1 VGQTAAPYP
10 RPRRRA
16 GPRARQVVH
25 TVPPTH
31 PLERHVSAKRR
42 AEGPAVT
49 RSPKRRGPTRQRP
62 GSTQQRSG
70 STRQRLRRV
79 LKWFLIAALVGTLIL
94 IGGFVYLYKT
104 TDIPS
109 PNKDFQTQTS
119 FVYYADGKT
128 QLGQYATQ
136 NREIIA
142 LSDMPQHLRDAVV
155 AAEDR
160 TFYTNN
166 GIDPKGIIR
175 AAFNDARGGATQG
188 ASTITQQ
195 YVKILYL
202 NQERSLSRKVH
213 EAILSLKIQ
222 KQQSKNEILT
232 VYLNTIYFGRGA
244 YGVQAAA
251 KAYFG
256 VDAKQLDLK
265 QSAVLASVLNNPS
278 LYDPANG
285 KSNKQALKGR
295 YAYVLAGMAK
305 MGTISAHKAQ
315 KASRHLPKFPVFKQS
330 SQYGG
335 QRGHMLTLV
344 RQALHSLDF
353 TDDQIDGGGL
363 RVTTTLTA
371 RAMNAARQGVM
382 QVRPKIS
389 DKFLHVAVATVQP
402 GTGNLLGFYGGQ
414 DYLRS
419 QINWAEAGGMV
430 GSTFKPVSLAAA
442 ITDGY
447 SLQSTWDGNSPFV
460 FPDGLQVHNE
470 GPSPGTS
477 YGSSVTSVYALEQS
491 INTAF
496 VDMSNSMRNG
506 PDKILSMANAMG
518 IPPAQADP
526 HYPGIPSSTLDLDP
540 DALITLGKA
549 RISAINMANTYATIA
564 NGGQRADVHV
574 IDKVTDSSGQVLYQY
589 KPHTTQAIRPD
600 INADV
605 SYAMQQVVLHG
616 TGTNAQAVGR
626 PAAGKTG
633 TATNSQNQVSSS
645 WFVGFTPQ
653 MSTAV
658 MYVRGDG
665 DNQLDGGWLPPYN
678 GAAGYFGAGYPTATW
693 AAVMKADLAGQP
705 VEQFPPPANVPARQT
720 DHTPA
725 PSTPPP
731 PPPSTHHTQTTTSS
745 APSSSPTTS
754 APTHPTSPTSSL
766 TTPPTSTGP
775 PCTPPGHCSSSSPT
789 ASSSVSP
796 TAGGS
801 QSASARP
808 MAWQELWW

>member
-1 VGQTAAPYP
+1 
-10 RPRRRA
+10 
-16 GPRARQVVH
+16 
-25 TVPPTH
+25 
-31 PLERHVSAKRR
+31 VSAKRR

-49 RSPKRRGPTRQRP
+49 RTPKRP
-62 GSTQQRSG
+62 GSTKKRV
-70 STRQRLRRV
+70 RRV
-79 LKWFLIAALVGTLIL
+79 LKWFLISALAGTLIL
-94 IGGFVYLYKT
+94 IGGFVYLYQT
-104 TDIPS
+104 TDVPS
-109 PNKDFQTQTS
+109 PNKDFKTQTS

-128 QLGQYATQ
+128 QLGQYAVQ
-136 NREIIA
+136 NRQIIP
-142 LSDMPQHLRDAVV
+142 LSEMPQNLQDAVV

-160 TFYTNN
+160 SFYTNS

-222 KQQSKNEILT
+222 KQQSKTEILT
-232 VYLNTIYFGRGA
+232 GYLNTIYFGRGA

-251 KAYFG
+251 QAYFG

-278 LYDPANG
+278 QFDPANG
-285 KSNKQALKGR
+285 KGHRKALKGR
-295 YAYVLAGMAK
+295 YAYVLDGMAK
-305 MGTISAHKAQ
+305 MNTIPADRAQ
-315 KASRHLPKFPVFKQS
+315 KAARHLPKFPVFKES

-335 QRGHMLTLV
+335 QKGHMLTLV
-344 RQALHSLDF
+344 RQELHNLDF

-363 RVTTTLTA
+363 HVTTTLTKK
-371 RAMNAARQGVM
+371 AMGAARKGVM
-382 QVRPKIS
+382 QVRPGIS
-389 DKFLHVAVATVQP
+389 DKYLHVAVATVQP

-447 SLQSTWDGNSPFV
+447 TLKSTWDGNSPFV
-460 FPDGLQVHNE
+460 FPDGLEVHNE
-470 GPSPGTS
+470 GAAPGTS
-477 YGSSVTSVYALEQS
+477 YGSNVSSVYALEQS

-496 VDMSNSMRNG
+496 VDMSNSMKDG
-506 PDKILSMANAMG
+506 PQKILSMANKMG
-518 IPPAQADP
+518 IPPAEADA
-526 HYPGIPSSTLDLDP
+526 HYPGIPNATRDLEA

-574 IDKVTDSSGQVLYQY
+574 INKVTDSQGQVLYQY
-589 KPHTTQAIRPD
+589 KPHTTQAIDPD
-600 INADV
+600 IDADV

-633 TATNSQNQVSSS
+633 TATNGLNQVSSS

-653 MSTAV
+653 VSTAV

-693 AAVMKADLAGQP
+693 AAVMRADLLGLP
-705 VEQFPPPANVPARQT
+705 VEQFPPPANVT
-720 DHTPA
+720 GNA
-725 PSTPPP
+725 PEPGHDPTTPPP
-731 PPPSTHHTQTTTSS
+731 FTPTTHHTQPSSSAPTSSTTTSS
-745 APSSSPTTS
+745 
-754 APTHPTSPTSSL
+754 PTHSTPT
-766 TTPPTSTGP
+766 TTPPTSSPTTTLP
-775 PCTPPGHCSSSSPT
+775 TCFPPGHCSSSSPT
-789 ASSSVSP
+789 GGASSPTGSP
-796 TAGGS
+796 SGGTA
-801 QSASARP
+801 SASVRP
-808 MAWQELWW
+808 MAEQESWW

>member
-1 VGQTAAPYP
+1 
-10 RPRRRA
+10 
-16 GPRARQVVH
+16 
-25 TVPPTH
+25 
-31 PLERHVSAKRR
+31 VSAKRR

-49 RSPKRRGPTRQRP
+49 RTPKRP
-62 GSTQQRSG
+62 GSTK
-70 STRQRLRRV
+70 QRLRRV
-79 LKWFLIAALVGTLIL
+79 LKWFLIVALVGTLVL

-104 TDIPS
+104 TAIPS

-128 QLGQYATQ
+128 QLGQYAKQ
-136 NREIIA
+136 NREIIP
-142 LSDMPQHLRDAVV
+142 LEDMPQNLQDAVV

-202 NQERSLSRKVH
+202 NQERSLSRKIH

-222 KQQSKNEILT
+222 KQQSKDEILT
-232 VYLNTIYFGRGA
+232 GYLNTIYFGRGA

-256 VDAKQLDLK
+256 VDAKQLTLK

-278 LYDPANG
+278 QFDPANG
-285 KSNKQALKGR
+285 KSNERALKGR
-295 YAYVLAGMAK
+295 YAYVLDGMAK
-305 MGTISAHKAQ
+305 MGTISEAAAQ
-315 KASRHLPKFPVFKQS
+315 KAARHLPKFPVFKES
-330 SQYGG
+330 SQYGQ

-344 RQALHSLDF
+344 RQELHALNF
-353 TDDQIDGGGL
+353 TDEQIDGGGL
-363 RVTTTLTA
+363 RVTTTLTPQ
-371 RAMNAARQGVM
+371 AMRAARQGVM
-382 QVRPKIS
+382 QVRPDIS
-389 DKFLHVAVATVQP
+389 DKYLHVAVATVQP
-402 GTGNLLGFYGGQ
+402 GTGNLVGFYGGQ
-414 DYLRS
+414 DYLHS

-447 SLQSTWDGNSPFV
+447 SLKSTWDGNSPFS

-470 GPSPGTS
+470 GAPPGTS

-496 VDMSNSMRNG
+496 VDMSNSMKNG
-506 PDKILSMANAMG
+506 PDKILAMANKMG
-518 IPPAQADP
+518 IPPAEPDP
-526 HYPGIPSSTLDLDP
+526 HYPGIPNSTRDLEA

-564 NGGQRADVHV
+564 NNGQRADVHV
-574 IDKVTDSSGQVLYQY
+574 IDKVTDSSGKVLFQY
-589 KPHTTQAIRPD
+589 KPHVTEAINSD
-600 INADV
+600 INSDV

-616 TGTNAQAVGR
+616 TGTNAQAIGR

-633 TATNSQNQVSSS
+633 TATNADNQVSSS

-653 MSTAV
+653 LSTAV

-665 DNQLDGGWLPPYN
+665 DNALDGGFLPPYN

-705 VEQFPPPANVPARQT
+705 VEQFPPPANVPAKQT
-720 DHTPA
+720 DHAPA
-725 PSTPPP
+725 PTFAPTTVA
-731 PPPSTHHTQTTTSS
+731 PSTHHTQASTSS
-745 APSSSPTTS
+745 APTSSTTTS
-754 APTHPTSPTSSL
+754 APTHPTHPTKSTSGTGLPCFPPGQCDSSSTSTPTATSS
-766 TTPPTSTGP
+766 TSPP
-775 PCTPPGHCSSSSPT
+775 
-789 ASSSVSP
+789 
-796 TAGGS
+796 AGGGT
-801 QSASARP
+801 ASARP
-808 MAWQELWW
+808 MAMQEPWW